1 MSKSTSIQFH
11 SINKKRQADEKIKK
25 GKKRAKK
32 AHEIMDDRGIS
43 LKRAYEIVDSKSNK
57 FGSVQEPK
65 PKIIK
70 FVSEQKSKPNLKK
83 VDSVQEPK
91 IKLSSVQ
98 VQNKPP
104 KLKST
109 KSVYL
114 KSPSYTRYKKPKHP
128 SFGSS
133 GYINQVPL
141 HPMED
146 LSFGN
151 YNVYEPDM
159 SEPNEEET
167 FEQKRKSKQT
177 KPKKRTKKRL
187 ELSDSIL
194 QRMKS
199 TFKKGGKKRRKHKGI
214 NQQTGR
220 LKKGYKYSG
229 RKLKSGLSQIIRRK
243 KLN

>member
-159 SEPNEEET
+159 SEP
-167 FEQKRKSKQT
+167 K
-177 KPKKRTKKRL
+177 
-187 ELSDSIL
+187 DSIL